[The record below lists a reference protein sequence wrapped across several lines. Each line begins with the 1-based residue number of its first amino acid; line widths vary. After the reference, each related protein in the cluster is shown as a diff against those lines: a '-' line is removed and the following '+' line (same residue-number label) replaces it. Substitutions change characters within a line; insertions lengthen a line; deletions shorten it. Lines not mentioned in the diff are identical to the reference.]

1 MNTAYLTMNDNN
13 RPINNI
19 NAVLFHF
26 STVLIENSKK
36 SIYSE
41 AALLTEYRGVMDLLL
56 LGYFTRLSCT
66 LIK

>member
-26 STVLIENSKK
+26 STVLIENSKE

-41 AALLTEYRGVMDLLL
+41 AALLTE
-56 LGYFTRLSCT
+56 
-66 LIK
+66 

>member
-19 NAVLFHF
+19 YAVLFHF
-26 STVLIENSKK
+26 SSVLIENSKE

-41 AALLTEYRGVMDLLL
+41 AALTKLYMLL
-56 LGYFTRLSCT
+56 
-66 LIK
+66 